1 MRARKELVVDGSCH
15 LSRVLDLCPV
25 SILFTA
31 TACVT
36 KSSATK
42 SSVAEYLI
50 LEFPDNFRL
59 VVFKLLYN
67 CKEPKCSNDFKTID
81 AGNCH
86 AISPCSKI
94 HKQDNTKITPP
105 KDLITDVLE
114 YEFWF
119 VKFRCF
125 VGYDFFSKLAYWFVL
140 ALLAFNNQLPFRR
153 RLA

>member
-1 MRARKELVVDGSCH
+1 MRARKELVEREGSCH
-15 LSRVLDLCPV
+15 LSRVPNLCSV
-25 SILFTA
+25 SILFA
-31 TACVT
+31 TCET
-36 KSSATK
+36 KSSSK
-42 SSVAEYLI
+42 KLSVTEYLI

-59 VVFKLLYN
+59 VVFKLLYD

-105 KDLITDVLE
+105 KDLIAGVLE
-114 YEFWF
+114 YKFWF

-125 VGYDFFSKLAYWFVL
+125 VGYEFFSKLAYWFVL